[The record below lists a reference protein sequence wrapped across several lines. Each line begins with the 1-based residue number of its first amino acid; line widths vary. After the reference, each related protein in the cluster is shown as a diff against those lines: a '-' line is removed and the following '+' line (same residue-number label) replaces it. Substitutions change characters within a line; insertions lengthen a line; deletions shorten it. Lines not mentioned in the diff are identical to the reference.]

1 MLVVRSIC
9 RSYCPIP
16 CMTTFSVLCG
26 TNHVPRTSY
35 RFLGRA
41 HLAASL
47 VFYILLVKHVNAL
60 APVNNIS
67 YTNKNKLEFEK
78 RNTRLKLIDHK
89 PKGKVKGKL
98 QKVRL
103 RWIRFIVYARRQ
115 MEDIVRRHKTTS
127 RNF

>member
-9 RSYCPIP
+9 RSYCAIP

-78 RNTRLKLIDHK
+78 RNTRLKLIDLA
-89 PKGKVKGKL
+89 KGDFLLHFGQVSTEEDGISNDATGKL
-98 QKVRL
+98 IGRSTHDL
-103 RWIRFIVYARRQ
+103 HAGA
-115 MEDIVRRHKTTS
+115 
-127 RNF
+127 